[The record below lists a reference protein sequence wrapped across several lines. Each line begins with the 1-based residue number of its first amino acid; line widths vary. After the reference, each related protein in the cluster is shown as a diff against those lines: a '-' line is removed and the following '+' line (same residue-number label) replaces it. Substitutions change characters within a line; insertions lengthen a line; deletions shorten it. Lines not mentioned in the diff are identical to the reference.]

1 MLDRGERERKRALNA
16 RSPVWRNHKAPLAEC
31 ADVGQCIEG
40 RCPPPYAVDVRC
52 STYFLFISFFLS
64 FSPYTVAFRRRI
76 LYPRPGLVPGLSIP
90 HRSDTCRTVLRGSHV
105 SRDDRK
111 RTKASPPALARFAL
125 RQGKKKKRKTKKKDE
140 RCTLEL

>member
-1 MLDRGERERKRALNA
+1 M
-16 RSPVWRNHKAPLAEC
+16 WRNHKAPLAER

-40 RCPPPYAVDVRC
+40 RCPPPCAIDVRC

-64 FSPYTVAFRRRI
+64 FSPHTVAFCRRI

-90 HRSDTCRTVLRGSHV
+90 HRPDTRRTVLRGSHV

-111 RTKASPPALARFAL
+111 RTKVSSPAPARFAL
-125 RQGKKKKRKTKKKDE
+125 LEDRKKEYQQQQRKAKDALSSYE
-140 RCTLEL
+140 MPGQHTRDYPSY